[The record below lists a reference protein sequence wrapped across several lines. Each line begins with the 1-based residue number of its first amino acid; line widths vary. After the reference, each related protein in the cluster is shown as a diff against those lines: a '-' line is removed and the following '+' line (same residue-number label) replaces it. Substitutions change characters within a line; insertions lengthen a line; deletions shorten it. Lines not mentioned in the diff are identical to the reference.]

1 MTNTKRNIIISAV
14 LIICAIAYTFLV
26 KTVDVKP
33 IGPDNTSVGFA
44 TVNEAIANKLPFNE
58 TLYKITKYLGYVSL
72 AAVGAY
78 AIVGLIQLITR
89 KSLFKVDREIIA
101 LGIFFVI
108 VLALYVAFEIV
119 IVNYRPVIL
128 DSEVGVEAS
137 FPSSHTVLAICVCT
151 SIIMVNKKIFNEVKG
166 IKLVNIGALIVL
178 FGTAIGRT
186 LSGVHWISD
195 IMGGVVISAA
205 LLMTFYT
212 VINAK
217 KKNS

>member
-1 MTNTKRNIIISAV
+1 MTNTKRNTIISII
-14 LIICAIAYTFLV
+14 LIICAIVYTFLV
-26 KTVDVKP
+26 KTVDVKQ

-44 TVNEAIANKLPFNE
+44 TVNEAVANKLPFNE
-58 TLYKITKYLGYVSL
+58 TLYKVTKYLGYVSL

-78 AIVGLIQLITR
+78 ALVGLVQLIKR

-119 IVNYRPVIL
+119 IVNYRPVII

-151 SIIMVNKKIFNEVKG
+151 SIIMVNKKIFENVKG
-166 IKLVNIGALIVL
+166 IKLVNICALLVL
-178 FGTAIGRT
+178 FSTAIGRT

-195 IMGGVVISAA
+195 ILGGIIISAA

-217 KKNS
+217 KE

>member
-1 MTNTKRNIIISAV
+1 MTNTKRNIIISIV
-14 LIICAIAYTFLV
+14 LIICAIVYTFLV
-26 KTVDVKP
+26 KTVDVKQ

-44 TVNEAIANKLPFNE
+44 TVNEAVANKLPFNE

-78 AIVGLIQLITR
+78 ALVGLVQLIKR

-151 SIIMVNKKIFNEVKG
+151 SIIMVNKKIFENVKG
-166 IKLVNIGALIVL
+166 IKLVNIGALLVL

-195 IMGGVVISAA
+195 IVGGVIISAA

-217 KKNS
+217 NE

>member
-1 MTNTKRNIIISAV
+1 MTNTKRNTIISIV
-14 LIICAIAYTFLV
+14 LIICAIVYTFLV
-26 KTVDVKP
+26 KTVDVKQ

-44 TVNEAIANKLPFNE
+44 TVNEAVANKLPFNE

-78 AIVGLIQLITR
+78 ALVGLVQLIKR

-119 IVNYRPVIL
+119 IVNFRPVIL

-151 SIIMVNKKIFNEVKG
+151 SIIMVNKKIFENVKG
-166 IKLVNIGALIVL
+166 IKLVNIGALLVL

-195 IMGGVVISAA
+195 IVGGVIISAA

-217 KKNS
+217 KE

>member
-1 MTNTKRNIIISAV
+1 MTNTKRNAIISIV
-14 LIICAIAYTFLV
+14 LIVCAIVYTFLV
-26 KTVDVKP
+26 KTVDVKQ

-44 TVNEAIANKLPFNE
+44 TVNEAVASKLPFNE
-58 TLYKITKYLGYVSL
+58 TLYKVTKYLGYVSL

-78 AIVGLIQLITR
+78 GLVGLVQLIKR

-128 DSEVGVEAS
+128 DREVGVEAS
-137 FPSSHTVLAICVCT
+137 FPSSHTVLAVCVCT
-151 SIIMVNKKIFNEVKG
+151 SIIMVNKKLFDKVKG
-166 IKLVNIGALIVL
+166 IKLVNAIALLVL

-195 IMGGVVISAA
+195 IVGGIIISAA

-212 VINAK
+212 VISVK
-217 KKNS
+217 KEE

>member
-1 MTNTKRNIIISAV
+1 MNNTKRNTIISIV
-14 LIICAIAYTFLV
+14 LIICAIVYTFLV
-26 KTVDVKP
+26 KTVDVKQ

-44 TVNEAIANKLPFNE
+44 TVNEAVANKLPFNE

-78 AIVGLIQLITR
+78 ALVGLVQLIKR

-151 SIIMVNKKIFNEVKG
+151 SVIMVNKKIFENVKG
-166 IKLVNIGALIVL
+166 IKLVNIGALLVL

-195 IMGGVVISAA
+195 IVGGVIISAA

-217 KKNS
+217 NE

>member
-1 MTNTKRNIIISAV
+1 MTNTKRNTIISIV
-14 LIICAIAYTFLV
+14 LIICAIVYTFLV
-26 KTVDVKP
+26 KTVDVKQ

-44 TVNEAIANKLPFNE
+44 TVNEAVANKLPFNE

-78 AIVGLIQLITR
+78 ALVGLVQLIKR

-119 IVNYRPVIL
+119 IVNFRPVIL

-151 SIIMVNKKIFNEVKG
+151 SVIMVNKKIFENVKG
-166 IKLVNIGALIVL
+166 IKLVNIGALLVL

-195 IMGGVVISAA
+195 IVGGVIISAA

-217 KKNS
+217 NE

>member
-1 MTNTKRNIIISAV
+1 MTNTKRNIIISIV
-14 LIICAIAYTFLV
+14 LIICAIVYTFLV
-26 KTVDVKP
+26 KTVDVKQ

-44 TVNEAIANKLPFNE
+44 TVNEAVANKLPFNE

-78 AIVGLIQLITR
+78 ALVGLVQLIKR

-151 SIIMVNKKIFNEVKG
+151 SVIMVNKKIFENVKG
-166 IKLVNIGALIVL
+166 IKLVNIGALLVL

-195 IMGGVVISAA
+195 IVGGVIISAA

-217 KKNS
+217 NE

>member
-1 MTNTKRNIIISAV
+1 MTNTKRNTIISIV
-14 LIICAIAYTFLV
+14 LIICAIVYTFLV
-26 KTVDVKP
+26 KTVDVKQ

-44 TVNEAIANKLPFNE
+44 TVNEAVANKLPFNE

-78 AIVGLIQLITR
+78 ALVGLVQLIKR

-151 SIIMVNKKIFNEVKG
+151 SVIMVNKKIFENVKG
-166 IKLVNIGALIVL
+166 IKLVNIGALLVL

-195 IMGGVVISAA
+195 IVGGVIISAA

-217 KKNS
+217 KE

>member
-1 MTNTKRNIIISAV
+1 MTNTKRNTIISIV
-14 LIICAIAYTFLV
+14 LIICAIVYTFLV
-26 KTVDVKP
+26 KTVDVKQ

-44 TVNEAIANKLPFNE
+44 TVNEAVANKLPFNE

-78 AIVGLIQLITR
+78 ALVGLVQLIKR

-151 SIIMVNKKIFNEVKG
+151 SVIMVNKKIFENVKG
-166 IKLVNIGALIVL
+166 IKLVNIGALLVL

-195 IMGGVVISAA
+195 IVGGVIISAA

-217 KKNS
+217 NE

>member
-1 MTNTKRNIIISAV
+1 MSNTKRNAIISV
-14 LIICAIAYTFLV
+14 ILIICAIVYTFLV

-44 TVNEAIANKLPFNE
+44 TINETVANKLPFNE
-58 TLYKITKYLGYVSL
+58 NLYKLTKYLGYVSL
-72 AAVGAY
+72 ATVGAY
-78 AIVGLIQLITR
+78 GIVGLVQLIKR

-128 DSEVGVEAS
+128 DPEVGVEAS

-151 SIIMVNKKIFNEVKG
+151 SVIMVNKRLFKDIKG
-166 IKLVNIGALIVL
+166 MKVINVLALIVL
-178 FGTAIGRT
+178 LTTAIGRT

-195 IMGGVVISAA
+195 IIGGVIISIA

-212 VINAK
+212 IISAK
-217 KKNS
+217 KE